1 MTEPIVS
8 IRNVTKTFAGSVI
21 AVDDVSFDIAQN
33 EFFAL
38 LGPSGCGKTTLLRMI
53 SGLETPTSGQ
63 IMIGG
68 EDMAYTPPNRRPTN
82 MVFQS
87 YAVFPHMTVEQNVA
101 YGLKVTGV
109 EASEIRRRVA
119 EGLEMVK
126 LTHLAGRKPDQMS
139 GGQRQRVALARAL
152 VKRPKV
158 LLLDE
163 PLSALDAKLRDDM
176 RLELTRLQE
185 TVGITFI
192 IVTHDQDEA
201 LSMASRIAV
210 MEKGAVQ
217 QIATPVEL
225 YEHPRNRFVADF
237 IGKVNLIDATVT
249 GQKGKVITCD
259 AKGLGKVEINS
270 GAAVGSAVALAVRP
284 EKLKISKSEPRGTSL
299 LKLQGKVRDV
309 AYYGDTSHVVVE
321 GNDGLNLSV
330 NVQNESREGGSG
342 VERGQK
348 VWLHWAP
355 EDSIIL
361 TE

>member
-1 MTEPIVS
+1 
-8 IRNVTKTFAGSVI
+8 
-21 AVDDVSFDIAQN
+21 
-33 EFFAL
+33 
-38 LGPSGCGKTTLLRMI
+38 
-53 SGLETPTSGQ
+53 
-63 IMIGG
+63 
-68 EDMAYTPPNRRPTN
+68 
-82 MVFQS
+82 
-87 YAVFPHMTVEQNVA
+87 
-101 YGLKVTGV
+101 
-109 EASEIRRRVA
+109 
-119 EGLEMVK
+119 
-126 LTHLAGRKPDQMS
+126 
-139 GGQRQRVALARAL
+139 
-152 VKRPKV
+152 
-158 LLLDE
+158 
-163 PLSALDAKLRDDM
+163 
-176 RLELTRLQE
+176 
-185 TVGITFI
+185 
-192 IVTHDQDEA
+192 
-201 LSMASRIAV
+201 MASRIAV